1 MKKIV
6 LFALPLIILAWAF
19 TYFPG
24 EQTSNVK
31 ENTGFAVV
39 ELFTSQGCSS
49 CPPADAYLSHLI
61 KQAKLKKQQ
70 IIALSFHVNYWNRL
84 GWKDPYSDQR
94 FTQRQQ
100 RYAEVFANNTIY
112 TPQMIVNGNKAFES
126 PRQNVIDQGIKI
138 GLNTPAHFQIQIS
151 DVKKEENQLGFT
163 INLNEP
169 ANDLHLNLA
178 LVEKGLTTMIKAGE
192 NGGKKLTHNNVVR
205 SFVTSSLK
213 NETQITGKLAIPRD
227 MVIKNASLIAYLQ
240 SPDTMK
246 ILGAS
251 QFTLTKHF

>member
-19 TYFPG
+19 TYLPG
-24 EQTSNVK
+24 EQTSNMSG
-31 ENTGFAVV
+31 NAGFAVV

-61 KQAKLKKQQ
+61 KRAELKNQQ

-100 RYAEVFANNTIY
+100 RYAEVFRNNTIY
-112 TPQMIVNGNKAFES
+112 TPQMIVNGSKTFES
-126 PRQNVIDQGIKI
+126 ARQNVIDQGIEI
-138 GLNTPAHFQIQIS
+138 GLNTPAYFQIQIS

-169 ANDLHLNLA
+169 ANDLLLNLA
-178 LVEKGLTTMIKAGE
+178 LVEKGLTTIIKAGE
-192 NGGKKLTHNNVVR
+192 NGGKRLTHDNVVR
-205 SFVTSSLK
+205 DFATLSLK
-213 NETQITGKLAIPRD
+213 NETQMMGKLTIPRD
-227 MVIKNASLIAYLQ
+227 VAIKDASLIVYLQ

-246 ILGAS
+246 ILAAS
-251 QFTLTKHF
+251 QLPLTNHF